1 MIILSLGGGAFFLRV
16 VIDYELSVRICDVDS
31 SIIDV
36 A

>member
-1 MIILSLGGGAFFLRV
+1 MIMLSLGGAFSLRV
-16 VIDYELSVRICDVDS
+16 VTDYELSVRICDADS